1 MQCVIQ
7 NMVKISVENLYGK
20 YLCINTWF
28 GPFFLFF
35 YRLSCASLRELV
47 SAIHWQMKDHKVAID

>member
-1 MQCVIQ
+1 MQCVVQ
-7 NMVKISVENLYGK
+7 NMVKISVENQYGK
-20 YLCINTWF
+20 YLCMNT
-28 GPFFLFF
+28 FFSFFF